1 MKGTTEVKWADL
13 HGIREAYRLLSRFR
27 ATNTLQGNLNAEDL
41 YWELSWIEDFEP
53 LDMDL
58 LPETRAKIRLRTVHS
73 VFLSCAQAKDVI
85 GHRVSIKNI
94 AKMVEPILLK
104 CEQNRGSMND

>member
-1 MKGTTEVKWADL
+1 VKGTTEVKWADL

-27 ATNTLQGNLNAEDL
+27 ATNTLQGNLNADDL

-58 LPETRAKIRLRTVHS
+58 LPEARAKLRLRTVHS
-73 VFLSCAQAKDVI
+73 VVLSCAQTKNAI
-85 GHRVSIKNI
+85 GHSVSIRNI
-94 AKMVEPILLK
+94 AKVVEPILLN
-104 CEQNRGSMND
+104 CEQNRGSMHD